1 MKRPLTCLLTRL
13 FAGLSAALL
22 AMWFTGPALAFPDK
36 PVRIIVAFPPGGGTD
51 ALTRILSVELGKIWN
66 QQVIVDNRPGAQGNI
81 GTLMGVKA
89 PPDGYTITLAHQGV
103 FTINPYIYNNIG
115 FDPVKDLL
123 PITRATEQPFV
134 VVVNPTLPAR
144 NLKDLVEL
152 AKKQPGKLTFASSAS
167 GPQMAGE
174 MFKLA
179 SGTSLLHVA
188 YKGAGPAIIDLLG
201 GQVDMMFANPA
212 SASPHVKSGKLR
224 ALVVFGKKRIDAMPE
239 VPTAAEA
246 GYPQLG
252 ETPEWY
258 GYAVPVGTPQAIINK
273 LNADF
278 TAALKTPEA
287 QKSIQTLGLTAS
299 PSTPEEFARQIK
311 ADNEA
316 WGKVVKAAG
325 VKAE

>member
-1 MKRPLTCLLTRL
+1 MNRLITRLLT
-13 FAGLSAALL
+13 GLGATLL
-22 AMWFTGPALAFPDK
+22 ALMFTGPAMAFPDK
-36 PVRIIVAFPPGGGTD
+36 PVRIVVPFPPGGGTD

-81 GTLMGVKA
+81 GTLAGVKA

-103 FTINPYIYNNIG
+103 LTINPYIYNNIG

-134 VVVNPTLPAR
+134 VVVNPTFAGR
-144 NLKDLVEL
+144 TLKDLVDL

-201 GQVDMMFANPA
+201 GQVDMMIANPA

-224 ALVVFGKKRIDAMPE
+224 GLVVFGKKRIDAMPE

>member
-1 MKRPLTCLLTRL
+1 
-13 FAGLSAALL
+13 
-22 AMWFTGPALAFPDK
+22 
-36 PVRIIVAFPPGGGTD
+36 
-51 ALTRILSVELGKIWN
+51 
-66 QQVIVDNRPGAQGNI
+66 
-81 GTLMGVKA
+81 
-89 PPDGYTITLAHQGV
+89 
-103 FTINPYIYNNIG
+103 
-115 FDPVKDLL
+115 
-123 PITRATEQPFV
+123 
-134 VVVNPTLPAR
+134 
-144 NLKDLVEL
+144 
-152 AKKQPGKLTFASSAS
+152 
-167 GPQMAGE
+167 MAGE

-179 SGTSLLHVA
+179 SGTNLLHVA

-212 SASPHVKSGKLR
+212 SASPHVKTGKLR
-224 ALVVFGKKRIDAMPE
+224 ALVVFGKKRIDAMPD

-258 GYAVPVGTPQAIINK
+258 GYAVPVGTPAAIVSQ

-278 TAALKTPEA
+278 GTALRSPEA

-299 PSTPEEFARQIK
+299 PSTPDEFARQIR

-316 WGKVVKAAG
+316 WGKVVKASG

>member
-1 MKRPLTCLLTRL
+1 MNRLITRLLT
-13 FAGLSAALL
+13 GLCATLL
-22 AMWFTGPALAFPDK
+22 AVLFTGSAMAFPDK

-51 ALTRILSVELGKIWN
+51 ALTRIISVELGKIWN

-81 GTLMGVKA
+81 GTLAGVKA

-103 FTINPYIYNNIG
+103 LTINPYIYNNIG

-134 VVVNPTLPAR
+134 LVVNPTFAAR
-144 NLKDLVEL
+144 TLRDLVEM
-152 AKKQPGKLTFASSAS
+152 AKKQPGKFTFASSAS

>member
-1 MKRPLTCLLTRL
+1 
-13 FAGLSAALL
+13 
-22 AMWFTGPALAFPDK
+22 
-36 PVRIIVAFPPGGGTD
+36 
-51 ALTRILSVELGKIWN
+51 
-66 QQVIVDNRPGAQGNI
+66 
-81 GTLMGVKA
+81 
-89 PPDGYTITLAHQGV
+89 
-103 FTINPYIYNNIG
+103 
-115 FDPVKDLL
+115 
-123 PITRATEQPFV
+123 
-134 VVVNPTLPAR
+134 
-144 NLKDLVEL
+144 
-152 AKKQPGKLTFASSAS
+152 
-167 GPQMAGE
+167 

-179 SGTSLLHVA
+179 SGTNLLHVA

>member
-1 MKRPLTCLLTRL
+1 MKRLFNRWIACL
-13 FAGLSAALL
+13 FVALSAA
-22 AMWFTGPALAFPDK
+22 ASAAFPEK

-103 FTINPYIYNNIG
+103 FTINPYIYSNIG

-134 VVVNPTLPAR
+134 VVTNPNLPAR
-144 NLKDLVEL
+144 TLKDLVEL

-239 VPTAAEA
+239 VPTAAES

-258 GYAVPVGTPQAIINK
+258 GYAVPVGTPQAIINQ
-273 LNADF
+273 LNTDF
-278 TAALKTPEA
+278 IAALRTPEA

>member
-22 AMWFTGPALAFPDK
+22 AMWFTAPALAFPDK

-144 NLKDLVEL
+144 NLKDLVDL

>member
-1 MKRPLTCLLTRL
+1 MKRPLICLPTRL
-13 FAGLSAALL
+13 LAGLCAGLLAALF
-22 AMWFTGPALAFPDK
+22 AGPALAFPEK

-81 GTLMGVKA
+81 GTLAGVKA

-103 FTINPYIYNNIG
+103 LTINPYIYNNIG

-134 VVVNPTLPAR
+134 VVVNPTFAAR
-144 NLKDLVEL
+144 NLKDMVEL

-201 GQVDMMFANPA
+201 GQVDMMIANPA

-224 ALVVFGKKRIDAMPE
+224 GLVLFGKKRIDAMPE

-287 QKSIQTLGLTAS
+287 QKSIQTLGLTAA

>member
-1 MKRPLTCLLTRL
+1 MKRLIRRLL
-13 FAGLSAALL
+13 AGFCVALL
-22 AMWFTGPALAFPDK
+22 AGAALAFPDK
-36 PVRIIVAFPPGGGTD
+36 PVRIVVPFPPGGGTD

-66 QQVIVDNRPGAQGNI
+66 QQVIVDNRAGAQGNI
-81 GTLMGVKA
+81 GTLAGVKA
-89 PPDGYTITLAHQGV
+89 SPDGYTITLAHQGV
-103 FTINPYIYNNIG
+103 LTINPYIYNNIG

-134 VVVNPTLPAR
+134 LVTNPNLPAR
-144 NLKDLVEL
+144 TLKDLVDL
-152 AKKQPGKLTFASSAS
+152 ARKQPGKLSFASSAS

-179 SGTSLLHVA
+179 SGTNLLHVA